1 MCYSMYSLVSQSA
14 QVPVGAASTASNAAT
29 CQAGNGM
36 DSYHGS
42 PSEATS
48 GYASYS
54 SPLSD
59 MDQYEHV
66 DELEIKPFEEPMKYP
81 MDILC
86 SEMVGPGG
94 YGLPLTP
101 APTPQGILHD
111 VDPMYPMPPYGDSI
125 YSKQFG
131 SMMNNGFCFSN
142 FPQTTEVSPQTSPK
156 ELMQN
161 TLCKVCGDISSGN
174 HFGVMSCEAC
184 KSFFRRSIRANA
196 RYACRGSR
204 NCAIEK
210 HTRNRCQYC
219 RLQKCVSMG
228 MRKEGKFISKSLIT
242 VLYFCQWCFS
252 FAANLSQL

>member
-1 MCYSMYSLVSQSA
+1 
-14 QVPVGAASTASNAAT
+14 
-29 CQAGNGM
+29 
-36 DSYHGS
+36 
-42 PSEATS
+42 
-48 GYASYS
+48 
-54 SPLSD
+54 
-59 MDQYEHV
+59 
-66 DELEIKPFEEPMKYP
+66 

-86 SEMVGPGG
+86 NEMVGPGG

-111 VDPMYPMPPYGDSI
+111 VDPMYPLPYGDSM
-125 YSKQFG
+125 YSKQFS
-131 SMMNNGFCFSN
+131 SMINNGFCFSN
-142 FPQTTEVSPQTSPK
+142 FPQTTEGSPQRSPK
-156 ELMQN
+156 ELLQN
-161 TLCKVCGDISSGN
+161 SLCKVCGDVSSGN

-228 MRKEGKFISKSLIT
+228 MRKEGKFICLTT

-252 FAANLSQL
+252 SAASLSQL